1 MAGASTPS
9 ETTFISVL
17 AFHTPF
23 GYDKYHIT
31 LVNKSIY
38 IFLSFRIMEYTVYR
52 AGIRTGKYDRG
63 GVWYV
68 FAKKS
73 AEYYKYLYRNENKL
87 IYIHTLKIE
96 IYKPFFVEIDG
107 LTENYYPYLAYY
119 IVFIHNM
126 KQADPDHYYSLT
138 HIAEGEVKHKFF
150 EEKNGYVLQDKE
162 ELFVYAEKKLSDR
175 LKELGYDSIIFTSD
189 GQFTQV
195 FKFS

>member
-23 GYDKYHIT
+23 RYDKCHIT

-52 AGIRTGKYDRG
+52 AGMLESRYDRG
-63 GVWYV
+63 GVWYD
-68 FAKKS
+68 FTRKG
-73 AEYYKYLYRNENKL
+73 AEYYKYLYKKNGKL
-87 IYIHTLKIE
+87 TYIHEKEIE
-96 IYKPFFVEIDG
+96 VFNPFFVEIG
-107 LTENYYPYLAYY
+107 NVPENYYPYLAYY
-119 IVFIHNM
+119 VVFIHNM
-126 KQADPDHYYSLT
+126 QQADPYHYYSLT

-162 ELFVYAEKKLSDR
+162 ELFVYTEKKLSDR

-189 GQFTQV
+189 GQFAQV
-195 FKFS
+195 FKFN

>member
-23 GYDKYHIT
+23 GYDKCHIT

-38 IFLSFRIMEYTVYR
+38 IFLSSRIMEYTVYR

-73 AEYYKYLYRNENKL
+73 AEFYKYLYRNENKL

-96 IYKPFFVEIDG
+96 IYRPFFIEIDG
-107 LTENYYPYLAYY
+107 LTENYYPYEAYY
-119 IVFIHNM
+119 ILEYNNL
-126 KQADPDHYYSLT
+126 KPLDPNRLEYNLT
-138 HIAEGEVKHKFF
+138 ELEYLAKTDLKI
-150 EEKNGYVLQDKE
+150 EKEFTNENEKE
-162 ELFVYAEKKLSDR
+162 ELFIAVEKYISERYK
-175 LKELGYDSIIFTSD
+175 KLGYDSIIFTSE
-189 GQFTQV
+189 GKFEQV